1 VTDRPVPFILPGERI
16 AVCRL
21 GGRPAAFKDLC
32 IHRGTPISLGW
43 TEGAK
48 REQLTGTVMA
58 QDLVIIENQLPE
70 ELPLDLSEELHVKGP
85 DAIALEYR
93 RFPAELGVE

>member
-1 VTDRPVPFILPGERI
+1 MMETIY
-16 AVCRL
+16 
-21 GGRPAAFKDLC
+21 
-32 IHRGTPISLGW
+32 
-43 TEGAK
+43 
-48 REQLTGTVMA
+48 Q
-58 QDLVIIENQLPE
+58 QDFVVVGNQRPE